1 MPKQDIVVVGTS
13 AGGVEALQV
22 LVAGLPADLQAAV
35 FIVLHIGVG
44 IDGLSYL
51 PEILS
56 KAGHL
61 PAVRPKDGEPIK
73 RGTIYVAPPDCHLLI
88 KPERVHLSHGP
99 KENRTRPAINP
110 LFRSAALAYG
120 ARVTGV
126 ILTGLLDDG
135 VAGLAEIK
143 RRGGIAMVEDPDTAR
158 YPSMPLN
165 ALKCV
170 QVDHVAPIP
179 QIAALVT
186 ELTHSERRGIEREE
200 PMEKTPS
207 QLTCPECR
215 GPLSREQQGK
225 IVEYSCRVGH
235 RYTPLAMENEHH
247 DTVERSLWSSV
258 VALEEAA
265 DISESLASEL
275 GEKSLRE
282 AGSKREQ
289 AAILKKMLS
298 DVPSE

>member
-120 ARVTGV
+120 ARVTAV

-282 AGSKREQ
+282 AGNKREQ